1 VYQELKTINAEEIK
15 RVIKLMEAANEQYES
30 QEGDENVQP
39 DILEETFPPCKRGD
53 ELNIADVLVTCNFI
67 FRDA

>member
-1 VYQELKTINAEEIK
+1 
-15 RVIKLMEAANEQYES
+15 MEAANEEYLAHME
-30 QEGDENVQP
+30 EDEDIKTVQP
-39 DILEETFPPCKRGD
+39 EILTETFPPCSTDK

>member
-1 VYQELKTINAEEIK
+1 
-15 RVIKLMEAANEQYES
+15 MEVANEQYES
-30 QEGDENVQP
+30 QEGDENAQP
-39 DILEETFPPCKRGD
+39 EILEETFPPCKEGE

>member
-15 RVIKLMEAANEQYES
+15 RVIKLMEVANEQYES
-30 QEGDENVQP
+30 QGGDENAQP

>member
-1 VYQELKTINAEEIK
+1 
-15 RVIKLMEAANEQYES
+15 METANEQWTNSE
-30 QEGDENVQP
+30 EEDNVQP
-39 DILEETFPPCKRGD
+39 EVISGTFPACKEGE